1 MNENGKPE
9 IRRSVMVIG
18 AGGIGSY
25 LVSFLNRVGIYDITV
40 YDDDNVERKNE
51 TTQNFCE
58 GAVGEK
64 KVDSILLATDNA
76 VSYTHLTLPTN
87 REV

>member
-40 YDDDNVERKNE
+40 YDDDNVERNNE

-58 GAVGEK
+58 GAVRSEEHT
-64 KVDSILLATDNA
+64 SELQ
-76 VSYTHLTLPTN
+76 S
-87 REV
+87 RQ

>member
-40 YDDDNVERKNE
+40 YDDDNVER
-51 TTQNFCE
+51 
-58 GAVGEK
+58 
-64 KVDSILLATDNA
+64 
-76 VSYTHLTLPTN
+76 
-87 REV
+87 